1 MNSVYT
7 KFFVIIR
14 QMENSG
20 ITNDRPTGMTG
31 TVFMVCMAWFVSNS
45 YLVVFFHETIS
56 PRITVLVD
64 VTVTLLS
71 HLSVVSSKARVARDF
86 NLDYAPTCN
95 AHFVAFS
102 RVIHRTL
109 SR

>member
-1 MNSVYT
+1 MALPSSEDSS
-7 KFFVIIR
+7 KDSSI
-14 QMENSG
+14 
-20 ITNDRPTGMTG
+20 
-31 TVFMVCMAWFVSNS
+31 TVFMVCIAWVVS
-45 YLVVFFHETIS
+45 YFVVFFMRQYKK
-56 PRITVLVD
+56 RITVLVD